1 MKLRLFIFM
10 LCACFSLNLS
20 AQKKKDKEAAEIQY
34 KYEMEASNSTA
45 RNNKFCIVK
54 VWSYGKKEDDTR
66 KMCMRNAVH
75 GIIFKGYIN
84 NVPKVVL
91 SGGRYDKLMEKL
103 DKKAEAIGFAVYL
116 GEIEK
121 YIKDDIRF
129 DADVLL
135 TYTDADCAQ
144 DVFKKATE
152 LRSSGKSVRVQK
164 TEGKVR
170 YGEILRS
177 EDVSL

>member
-1 MKLRLFIFM
+1 MGSKRANGEGTVRKRTDGRWEGFITVGHKENGKPIMKSVFAKTLEKASEYAVNEKMTKALDELREIYKIVGDKRIVLD
-10 LCACFSLNLS
+10 FSN
-20 AQKKKDKEAAEIQY
+20 I
-34 KYEMEASNSTA
+34 N
-45 RNNKFCIVK
+45 
-54 VWSYGKKEDDTR
+54 DDGYY
-66 KMCMRNAVH
+66 N

-129 DADVLL
+129 DADILL
-135 TYTDADCAQ
+135 TYTDDDSAQ
-144 DVFKKATE
+144 DVFKKAAE

-164 TEGKVR
+164 PV
-170 YGEILRS
+170 
-177 EDVSL
+177 

>member
-1 MKLRLFIFM
+1 MPAERNLKMQAPLKEKNDIKIFI
-10 LCACFSLNLS
+10 LYL
-20 AQKKKDKEAAEIQY
+20 
-34 KYEMEASNSTA
+34 
-45 RNNKFCIVK
+45 
-54 VWSYGKKEDDTR
+54 
-66 KMCMRNAVH
+66 MRNIGYPLDFSNINDDGYYN